1 MTFFGQCIFVYL
13 GIMNLI
19 AFILC
24 GMDKWKAQH
33 GRWRVPERMLFGTSF
48 LGGGLCFFI
57 GMQLFRHKTRHWS
70 FKILIPLSIIMWAAL
85 LIFLQLRW
93 SLLFAI

>member
-1 MTFFGQCIFVYL
+1 MTLFGKCIFVYL

-19 AFILC
+19 GFILC

-33 GRWRVPERMLFGTSF
+33 SSWRIPERVLFGISF
-48 LGGGLCFFI
+48 LGGGLCFWI

-70 FKILIPLSIIMWAAL
+70 FKILIPLSIILWAAL
-85 LIFLQLRW
+85 LVILQYRFGVL
-93 SLLFAI
+93 IV